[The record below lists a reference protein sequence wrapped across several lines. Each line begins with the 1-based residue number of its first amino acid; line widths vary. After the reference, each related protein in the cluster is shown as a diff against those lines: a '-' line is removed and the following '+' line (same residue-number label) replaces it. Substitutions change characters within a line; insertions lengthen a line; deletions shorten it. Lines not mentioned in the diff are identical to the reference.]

1 MLWPVKIFRSKK
13 SKNYFLLGI
22 VNDIPKSNSEPA
34 VTITCVINEN
44 MSFEKKV
51 VNFEIKQNMD

>member
-1 MLWPVKIFRSKK
+1 MISL
-13 SKNYFLLGI
+13 
-22 VNDIPKSNSEPA
+22 SNSEPA

-44 MSFEKKV
+44 MSFERKV

>member
-13 SKNYFLLGI
+13 SKNYFSLGI
-22 VNDIPKSNSEPA
+22 VNDIPNSEPA
-34 VTITCVINEN
+34 VTITCVGYEN